1 MTEANLKPEI
11 EMESQTSSSDVVR
24 TESSA
29 AQVQTPAESE
39 DRPVVIKEY
48 HYKNKNGKDVR
59 VIRKYTIKHDKSYKV
74 VNNKEPIKK
83 YIEEHKDK
91 YINLPSHRQ
100 ITTIIDDVKRDLDLK
115 ISRTGVIKILEEVI
129 GRKQMTIEEVN
140 QKAEERRKIKESKR
154 RKPKCNTEE
163 KKD

>member
-1 MTEANLKPEI
+1 MTETNLKPEI
-11 EMESQTSSSDVVR
+11 ELESQTS
-24 TESSA
+24 SSA
-29 AQVQTPAESE
+29 AQVQTEPVVSPE

-100 ITTIIDDVKRDLDLK
+100 ITTIIDDVKKDLDLK

-154 RKPKCNTEE
+154 RKPKE
-163 KKD
+163 KKE

>member
-1 MTEANLKPEI
+1 MTEANSKAEI
-11 EMESQTSSSDVVR
+11 EMNVEQTSEQPSG
-24 TESSA
+24 
-29 AQVQTPAESE
+29 
-39 DRPVVIKEY
+39 PVVIKEY

-83 YIEEHKDK
+83 YIEEHKEK
-91 YINLPSHRQ
+91 YISLPSHRQ
-100 ITTIIDDVKRDLDLK
+100 ITTIIDDVKKDLDLK

-154 RKPKCNTEE
+154 RKPKE
-163 KKD
+163 KKE